1 MAEVVA
7 RMTDDFE
14 PTQAALLQETVEQ
27 MGATLAALER
37 TLRVLLVV
45 LVVVFGLLVASIV
58 VMAGVRR

>member
-1 MAEVVA
+1 
-7 RMTDDFE
+7 MTDDFFYRE

-58 VMAGVRR
+58 VMAGVGR

>member
-1 MAEVVA
+1 
-7 RMTDDFE
+7 MTDDFFYRE